1 MAHSN
6 DPSNVVCPNG
16 LLQDAQGRWHALLSP
31 TQVLT
36 GQEQSLTNNNEKQP
50 KKKKCHSNRK
60 QQHQRRR
67 LRRQQHK
74 QNHTTTN
81 HTDQGILIIID
92 DTDDNPDEDNEEQ
105 SIQNNQHRTRLENKR
120 KRQETDEDDIQVNRS
135 FNQLSISQRNLKK
148 IKSTTGN
155 NSSTNEISNVVTDA
169 NENQQQQ
176 KKQGEDNDLL
186 PTNYVQQFKPRYL
199 EVSDKIFKRILSNS
213 IEDGNKIV
221 QCLNTNEKLQF
232 VRQMTETTNNLYY
245 FDLQH
250 QLWQDYF
257 DLGMKE
263 NKWAS
268 RVSKSFAKQHHT
280 CCTYGFPK
288 HIIEQRLQTIGQQFQ
303 RTINEL
309 QQYIIQLQHNA
320 EQCQPYIHPAI
331 LSNAINECIKSAQQ
345 RLRQEFDYKKKML
358 ALDSNDRNLITKFY
372 DLKPNV
378 EQIQLAKQIWRT
390 TANILKTKEEEEI
403 LRKRIFLRRLPS
415 AYDKMINQ
423 SLDYVEP
430 MLSNQVLD
438 KDRRASL
445 ISSYSKTITQYKFD
459 LMTLNLDTIQ
469 NIIRGHQQLL
479 MDLQNKLPQ
488 CCNELL
494 IQAIENRRQAMEKRH
509 ELYVKHKLHTFFDE
523 APTTSNE

>member
-1 MAHSN
+1 
-6 DPSNVVCPNG
+6 
-16 LLQDAQGRWHALLSP
+16 
-31 TQVLT
+31 
-36 GQEQSLTNNNEKQP
+36 
-50 KKKKCHSNRK
+50 
-60 QQHQRRR
+60 
-67 LRRQQHK
+67 
-74 QNHTTTN
+74 
-81 HTDQGILIIID
+81 
-92 DTDDNPDEDNEEQ
+92 
-105 SIQNNQHRTRLENKR
+105 NNQHRTRLENKR